1 MSDTRNI
8 IDYAYEDNGVEFR
21 NALYSAIH
29 DRVSAHIEAR
39 KQELAQ
45 NLIGGNQPET
55 EESEE

>member
-29 DRVSAHIEAR
+29 DRVSAHIETK